1 MKMPYNPG
9 FKGEKIP
16 SSELIQMG
24 IRIKQFVDSYRKY
37 VLINTPNKKCDDPI
51 QILNT
56 LDMISHKMITQQYQ
70 DLFDDITVID
80 QTNESCPF

>member
-24 IRIKQFVDSYRKY
+24 IRIKQFVESYRKY
-37 VLINTPNKKCDDPI
+37 VLINTPNKKSIDPI

-80 QTNESCPF
+80 QTNDSCPF

>member
-37 VLINTPNKKCDDPI
+37 VLINTPNKKSIDPI

-80 QTNESCPF
+80 QTNDSCPF

>member
-37 VLINTPNKKCDDPI
+37 VLINTPNKKHDDPI

-80 QTNESCPF
+80 QTNDSCPF

>member
-24 IRIKQFVDSYRKY
+24 IRIKQFVDTYRKY
-37 VLINTPNKKCDDPI
+37 VLINTPNKKHYDPI